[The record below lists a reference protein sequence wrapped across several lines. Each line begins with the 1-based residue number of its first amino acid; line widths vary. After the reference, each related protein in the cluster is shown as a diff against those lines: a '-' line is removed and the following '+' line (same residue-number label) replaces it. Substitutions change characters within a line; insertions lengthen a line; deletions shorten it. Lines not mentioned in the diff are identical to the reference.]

1 MLKNISM
8 AFAASLLFVGLV
20 NSTEQNNTMQ
30 KNTELNSSSA
40 NLTSGP
46 VKLYQSTDW
55 INDGVFTQGIEGPAV
70 DKDGVLYAVNYQQE
84 GTIGK
89 VTAKGESEILLK
101 LVNNSVGNGIR
112 FDGDGN
118 MYIADYVNHN
128 ILKVSAQSLKSSKK
142 QQPIATIYAHSSLMN
157 QPNDIA
163 IMDNGILFASDPN
176 WKKSTGNLWRIDQE
190 GKIVLLEKEM
200 GTTNGIEVSP
210 DNKTLYV
217 NESVQGNVW
226 QYQLS
231 ADGNISN
238 KTLLIH
244 FDEHGLDG
252 MRTDK
257 QGNLYIA
264 RYGKGVIAIVSSYG
278 KLLREIPLKG
288 KFPTNVAFGGING
301 KTVFVTM
308 QKRGAIE
315 AFIGEYEG
323 RSFIRR

>member
-8 AFAASLLFVGLV
+8 AFAVSLLFVGQV
-20 NSTEQNNTMQ
+20 NSTE
-30 KNTELNSSSA
+30 KNNSSSA
-40 NLTSGP
+40 NLPNET

-55 INDGVFTQGIEGPAV
+55 VTEGTFTQGVEGPAV
-70 DKDGVLYAVNYQQE
+70 DKKGVLYAVNYQQE

-101 LVNNSVGNGIR
+101 LANNSVGNGIR
-112 FDGDGN
+112 FDRIGN

-128 ILKVSAQSLKSSKK
+128 ILKVSAQSLKYSNKE
-142 QQPIATIYAHSSLMN
+142 QPVATIYAHSPLMN

-231 ADGNISN
+231 ADGNITN

-244 FDEHGLDG
+244 FNEHGLDG

-264 RYGKGVIAIVSSYG
+264 RYGKGVIAIVSPLG
-278 KLLREIPLKG
+278 KLLREVPLKG
-288 KFPTNVAFGGING
+288 QFPTNVAFGGING

-315 AFIGEYEG
+315 AFIGEHEG
-323 RSFIRR
+323 RNFIGR